1 MKEDQFD
8 NKQDS
13 HFKERAK
20 LNKFSKSLGTAMDKE
35 ETDHKAHLDHAASL
49 LNNLRKKLVNY
60 PEMNQMNA
68 ELMMTKMAKE
78 NPLNCWPPD
87 PAGSIFAS
95 VVEFGCNRQET
106 LISLLLMTLHN
117 DMAMPIV
124 GQSGR
129 KCVIEIGHML
139 SLLQSLSSA
148 NRNHCN
154 SIMKAN
160 TVVARS
166 AGLTHRGLD
175 FFSRTGSTLSSSAY
189 LNLRN
194 DLVVF
199 AEDLFRSYAKRG
211 PPNLFFDNIRRGD
224 QQMTQPCWEFQLDGL
239 KTGNGHDL
247 SLEDT
252 LKLFEA
258 DSFFLDSTVN
268 HELLEHLW
276 TVVEHLVPRLWGED
290 PDFLWVRRHLPQ
302 LYPHK
307 NAATAANRSILW
319 ISDTLP
325 LDENDGGEMIT
336 MIEMFIDRYLE
347 GVEVSLPEEER
358 EEFRVDVKHMKSPL
372 VAKEVRRTSDEK
384 VFQIAKKYGL
394 LWLRGDLL
402 TLERIKGAKDARA
415 RSESH
420 YECLDFVKL
429 YRMGMWHAGLNKLI
443 IDYHARMKDTDCL
456 DDPLSLA
463 TLAGQVGFADGE
475 ITNDKDKILQSYEI
489 HCQFLEACGKGAMMT
504 GLASFKDTLEDGQ
517 YTRDKEGA
525 KQLVRDFLK
534 FCGITFYCDR
544 GATKTY
550 RDDMEE
556 NSAELASRYL
566 LQQLLDVTTK
576 HADSMGT
583 RAMEVNLIPFFLNR
597 GGDMKTGARSKYV
610 EFLMHGRADYLR
622 VSSEWKAVLDRYIA
636 INTSGKAACGV
647 AADLCNEHL
656 NFKISKILEDLEGN
670 MSPLQIKKS
679 VLGLNMMMFIDEQHR
694 Y

>member
-1 MKEDQFD
+1 MEKGEIDHIDCLDQ
-8 NKQDS
+8 
-13 HFKERAK
+13 AAIV
-20 LNKFSKSLGTAMDKE
+20 LNE
-35 ETDHKAHLDHAASL
+35 
-49 LNNLRKKLVNY
+49 LRKKIKNY
-60 PEMNQMNA
+60 PEMNKMNQ
-68 ELMMTKMAKE
+68 EVMMTKTDQE
-78 NPLNCWPPD
+78 NPLNCWPLD
-87 PAGSIFAS
+87 PADNVFAS
-95 VVEFGCNRQET
+95 VVEFGCAKQET
-106 LISLLLMTLHN
+106 LVSLLLFTLHN
-117 DMAMPIV
+117 NMAMPIV
-124 GQSGR
+124 GKSGR
-129 KCVIEIGHML
+129 KCVLELGHAL
-139 SLLQSLSSA
+139 SMMQSLSSA
-148 NRNHCN
+148 NRKHSNA
-154 SIMKAN
+154 MVKAN
-160 TVVARS
+160 TIVARS

-175 FFSRTGSTLSSSAY
+175 FFSKIGTTLSSSSY
-189 LNLRN
+189 LDLRN
-194 DLVVF
+194 ELVVF
-199 AEDLFRSYAKRG
+199 AEHLFRTYAKRG
-211 PPNLFFDNIRRGD
+211 PPNLFFDNLRRGD

-239 KTGNGHDL
+239 ITGSGIDL

-252 LKLFEA
+252 LKLFVA
-258 DSFFLDSTVN
+258 DTFFLDSAVN

-276 TVVEHLVPRLWGED
+276 TVVEHLVPRLWGDD
-290 PDFLWVRRHLPQ
+290 PDFLWVRQQFPQ

-307 NAATAANRSILW
+307 NAATAAKRSVLW

-325 LDENDGGEMIT
+325 LDENEGSQMIT
-336 MIEMFIDRYLE
+336 MIEVFIDKYLE
-347 GVEVSLPEEER
+347 GVEASLALEEQGGFR
-358 EEFRVDVKHMKSPL
+358 ENVKCMKSPII
-372 VAKEVRRTSDEK
+372 AKEVRRAADKK
-384 VFQIAKKYGL
+384 VFEIAKKYGL

-415 RSESH
+415 RSDTH

-456 DDPLSLA
+456 DDPLSLS
-463 TLAGQVGFADGE
+463 TLASQVGFADGE
-475 ITNDKDKILQSYEI
+475 ITNERDKILQSYEI
-489 HCQFLEACGKGAMMT
+489 HCQFLEACGKGAMVT
-504 GLASFKDTLEDGQ
+504 GLATFKDTLEDGQ

-525 KQLVRDFLK
+525 KQLVRDFLQ
-534 FCGITFYCDR
+534 FCGISFYCDR

-556 NSAELASRYL
+556 NAAELASRYL